1 MQWRRPTTVVAAVI
15 EQMPIERRHR
25 DFAILDLF
33 RAGDSIRFG

>member
-1 MQWRRPTTVVAAVI
+1 MQWWIPTTAVAAVI

-25 DFAILDLF
+25 DFDIFDLL